1 MKKTFVLMTAL
12 ALSYGAVKAQ
22 KTSYGIKAGVQQNS
36 FSMKS
41 GDSDDWSRAT
51 MTGAG
56 FHVGALANVSL
67 TENISVQPAILFN
80 SKGTVWNSESKLNM
94 YSIDVPINFL
104 YKTGGFFLGLGP
116 NLSYGLSAKIK
127 SDGETTDWYKKQPIG
142 EGEEKSPLKR
152 FEVGANAT
160 MGYQFKNNI
169 LISANYTQGISNLS
183 NLGDGEL
190 GKIRTRQVGLSV
202 GYILGK

>member
-22 KTSYGIKAGVQQNS
+22 KTSFGVKAGIQQNS
-36 FSMKS
+36 LSMKS
-41 GDSDDWSRAT
+41 GNNDDWYRST
-51 MTGAG
+51 STGAG
-56 FHVGALANVSL
+56 FHVGALADISL
-67 TENISVQPAILFN
+67 TNNISLQPAVLFN
-80 SKGTVWNSESKLNM
+80 SRGTVMTSETSMKM
-94 YSIDVPINFL
+94 YSIDVPVNFL

-116 NLSYGLSAKIK
+116 NLSYGLSAKLK
-127 SDGETTDWYKKQPIG
+127 DDDGTDNWYKKQSIG

-160 MGYQFKNNI
+160 MGYQFKNNF

-190 GKIRTRQVGLSV
+190 SKVRTRQVGLSV